1 MMGRGESGSQPAQG
15 CYLNTGRYQV
25 PSISGGSGLDVTSYL
40 KSARHTVGPQEG
52 ITADALLT
60 VTFRK
65 EAHWPTKVTQETV
78 FRHHRFKVAMGKF
91 LRAGEGQPC
100 GCSSGD
106 IRETSAYQTRESAF
120 VCQLQV
126 HDRWLEA

>member
-40 KSARHTVGPQEG
+40 KPARHTVGPQEG
-52 ITADALLT
+52 ITVDALLT

-78 FRHHRFKVAMGKF
+78 FRAPSLQGGHGKVSQGGGGAALWLL
-91 LRAGEGQPC
+91 LR
-100 GCSSGD
+100 
-106 IRETSAYQTRESAF
+106 
-120 VCQLQV
+120 
-126 HDRWLEA
+126 